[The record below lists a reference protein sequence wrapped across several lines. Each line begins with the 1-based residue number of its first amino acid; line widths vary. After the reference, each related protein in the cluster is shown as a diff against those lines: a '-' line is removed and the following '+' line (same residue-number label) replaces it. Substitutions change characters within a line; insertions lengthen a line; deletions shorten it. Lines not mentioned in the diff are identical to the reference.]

1 MAITWLKKAELKGNA
16 TLTNS
21 YIVVNQSFAD
31 RFTNSY
37 MACVGLDEDQ
47 NIIIKPLKLDECES
61 PLYKD
66 SLLLKINIFKSFV
79 RLGNTESMKIIKDLI
94 NIDIPKNGI
103 KYLTEWSNKENAL
116 VVLTKK
122 GEN

>member
-1 MAITWLKKAELKGNA
+1 MAVTWIKKTGQTGNA

-21 YIVVNQSFAD
+21 YIVINQSFRD
-31 RFTNSY
+31 KFTDSY
-37 MACVGLDEDQ
+37 LACVGLDEEK

-79 RLGNTESMKIIKDLI
+79 RLGNTESVKVIKDLI
-94 NIDIPKNGI
+94 KVEIPKKGV
-103 KYLTEWSNKENAL
+103 KYMTEWSEPEHAL
-116 VVLTKK
+116 VIKTKEGK
-122 GEN
+122 